1 MGREEVFDRIPLS
14 ALDDLSRDFAVQI
27 GREIGADL
35 VVTGRIFGL
44 RSQNNTI
51 DYTQTVY
58 RPKADDEDKPGQGRG
73 RGQGRGQG
81 NDPEEEY
88 TQEELRILRREMNV
102 VIEYAFTVIDTRDGR
117 VVATQSDVV
126 PTSIATVYTNFSSQ
140 GPRGNYRLYPPGL
153 AKADPQGARR
163 IEQRWKEH
171 AGDWDLPAFL
181 EYAYENR
188 EHTTYRPDDR
198 SRLLNFRGNRP
209 LFLSA
214 LPPEEEVARVA
225 LDRVWVP
232 VLGVLRDLDRQPES
246 APNGAR

>member
-1 MGREEVFDRIPLS
+1 
-14 ALDDLSRDFAVQI
+14 
-27 GREIGADL
+27 

-58 RPKADDEDKPGQGRG
+58 RPRSDEEGGRG
-73 RGQGRGQG
+73 QGQGRGQG
-81 NDPEEEY
+81 KGQGKGNDPEQEY
-88 TQEELRILRREMNV
+88 TQEEMRIVRHEMNV
-102 VIEYAFTVIDTRDGR
+102 VIEYAFSVIDTRSGS
-117 VVATQSDVV
+117 VVATHSDAV
-126 PTSIATVYTNFSSQ
+126 PTSIATVFTNFTSK

-171 AGDWDLPAFL
+171 AGDWDLPDFL
-181 EYAYENR
+181 EYAHANR

-198 SRLLNFRGNRP
+198 SRLFNFRGNRP

-232 VLGVLRDLDRQPES
+232 VLGVLRDLDRQGEDLPV
-246 APNGAR
+246 GDR